1 MVALIDRRSSARV
14 ETGMSKAKQ
23 LRSLLR
29 QDGMTIAPGAYD
41 CITATLVARA
51 GFSAVYMT
59 GAGTAASH
67 GYPDYGLLTMSEM
80 VENAGRI
87 AAAVD
92 VPVIADADTGY
103 GNELNVVRT
112 VREYERQGVA
122 AIHIE
127 DQVFPKKCGHLDN
140 KEVIPFDDYIAK
152 IRAGADA
159 RRSPDFLIIART
171 DARAVVD
178 FEEAIKR
185 ANAALSAGADM
196 AFVEAPQTIDEI
208 QAVPKLVEGPCLL
221 NVVRRGKTPP
231 VELNAAKAMGYKL
244 AILPTLLFQ
253 GVIGCCEELLT
264 ELRTDALPTPP
275 KDLSPDEAFARF
287 RADEWDAVRNRYR
300 EV

>member
-1 MVALIDRRSSARV
+1 MN
-14 ETGMSKAKQ
+14 KAKQ

-41 CITATLVARA
+41 CITATLIARA
-51 GFSAVYMT
+51 GFPAVYMT

-87 AAAVD
+87 AGAVD

-112 VREYERQGVA
+112 VREYERRGVA

-127 DQVFPKKCGHLDN
+127 DQVFPKKCGHLDD
-140 KEVIPFDDYIAK
+140 KKIIGFDAYIAK
-152 IRAGADA
+152 IRAAADA
-159 RRSPDFLIIART
+159 RRSADFLIIART
-171 DARAVVD
+171 DARAVAG

-185 ANAALSAGADM
+185 ANAALEAGAEM
-196 AFVEAPQTIDEI
+196 AFVEAPQTIDEVG
-208 QAVPKLVEGPCLL
+208 AVPRLVKGPCLL
-221 NVVRRGKTPP
+221 NVVRRGKTPAI
-231 VELNAAKAMGYKL
+231 ELSAAAAVGYKL

-264 ELRTDALPTPP
+264 DLKMTGALPTPP
-275 KDLSPDEAFARF
+275 KDLSPHETFARL

-300 EV
+300 DVPND